1 MNRVILSGRIT
12 RDPSII
18 NGNTTVANYTLAVDR
33 DKENADFISC
43 VAFSKQAEF
52 AEKYLKKG
60 MKILVEG
67 RINTGSY
74 TDKNGKVVYT
84 TDVIIDRHEFVEKKQ

>member
-1 MNRVILSGRIT
+1 MNRVILCGRIT
-12 RDPSII
+12 RDPSIR